1 MPTAGKKI
9 GPPGRM
15 SSMPRDSADIVRRA
29 RAGTPEAV
37 EDFVRANWALV
48 WRAAY
53 AVTGDAQL
61 AEDAAQET
69 FVRALRSLH
78 HLRGRPV
85 RPWLRRIAANCAIDQ
100 LRRRPRGWVGAELAP
115 EAGRLP
121 ADEPDDDL
129 VTAVLALPVE
139 RRMVVVL
146 HFWCDW
152 THREI
157 ASVLGIPPGTVASR
171 LSRALD
177 ELSLRVTEVR
187 SANAP

>member
-1 MPTAGKKI
+1 M
-9 GPPGRM
+9 
-15 SSMPRDSADIVRRA
+15 
-29 RAGTPEAV
+29 
-37 EDFVRANWALV
+37 

-53 AVTGDAQL
+53 AVTADAQL
-61 AEDAAQET
+61 AEDAAQEA
-69 FVRALRSLH
+69 FVRALRSRHRLD
-78 HLRGRPV
+78 GRPW
-85 RPWLRRIAANCAIDQ
+85 RPWLRRIAANSAIDQ

-115 EAGRLP
+115 EAWRLP
-121 ADEPDDDL
+121 ADGPDDDL
-129 VTAVLALPVE
+129 VTAVLGLPVG

-157 ASVLGIPPGTVASR
+157 ASALGIPPGTVASG

-187 SANAP
+187 SGSAP

>member
-1 MPTAGKKI
+1 MGTGGKKI
-9 GPPGRM
+9 GPRDRM
-15 SSMPRDSADIVRRA
+15 SCMPRDFVDA
-29 RAGTPEAV
+29 
-37 EDFVRANWALV
+37 FVRENWAPV

-53 AVTGDAQL
+53 AVTADAQL
-61 AEDAAQET
+61 AEDAAQEA

-78 HLRGRPV
+78 RLDGRPL
-85 RPWLRRIAANCAIDQ
+85 RPWLRRIAVNCAIDQ

-115 EAGRLP
+115 DPGLAPPDG
-121 ADEPDDDL
+121 PDDDL
-129 VTAVLALPVE
+129 VAAVLALPDD

-157 ASVLGIPPGTVASR
+157 ADALGIPAGTVGSR

-177 ELSLRVTEVR
+177 DLSLRVTEVR
-187 SANAP
+187 SGNAS